1 MLPDENHKLWPNKK
15 RNYLKTLESE
25 QKQVASFG
33 VPTLKGGHPL
43 KVELPTFTDFR
54 VRADTVKIM
63 QVPEIPMENNG
74 RHSCLGNQS
83 TKSGQLWRLKLGWG
97 NPSKEKSERDF

>member
-1 MLPDENHKLWPNKK
+1 MFPDENHKLWPNKK
-15 RNYLKTLESE
+15 RNYLKALETE
-25 QKQVASFG
+25 QKQEASFG
-33 VPTLKGGHPL
+33 VPTLKGGHCL
-43 KVELPTFTDFR
+43 ELPTFTDFR
-54 VRADTVKIM
+54 VRADTVKII
-63 QVPEIPMENNG
+63 QVLEVPMENNG